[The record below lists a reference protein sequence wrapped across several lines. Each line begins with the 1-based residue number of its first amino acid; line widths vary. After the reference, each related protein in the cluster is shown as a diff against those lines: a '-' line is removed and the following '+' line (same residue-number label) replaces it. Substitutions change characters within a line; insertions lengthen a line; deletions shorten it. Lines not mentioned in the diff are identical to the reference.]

1 MSLNNT
7 PSANRLH
14 VALFGR
20 RNSGKSSLINALTG
34 QDTALVSDIPGTTT
48 DTVSKAMEI
57 QGIGPCLFIDT
68 PGFDDEG
75 ELGEMRIIRTL
86 KAIEQTDIALLLC
99 EDEAHEEEKK
109 WMKQLE
115 EKNIPVILLLNKA
128 DIRKDIA
135 STLLR
140 IEKDCGQKP
149 LVISA
154 KERTGIKKIH
164 QAILEKL
171 PADFG
176 QQTITG
182 NLVKEGDLV
191 LLVMPQDIQAPKGRL
206 ILPQVQTMRELLDK
220 KCLVM
225 SCTTDQIAS
234 TLQALSRPPKLIITD
249 SQVFH
254 TVYEQKP
261 ADSLLTSFSVL
272 MAGYKGDIH
281 YYIEDLPHFIVPWHY
296 HPAIEIMYITR
307 GIGTRFVGDC
317 IEQYEEGDVC
327 MIGPNLPHEWRN
339 DDAYFDKESGLR
351 ATCICLFFKRE
362 IFDPNFIRLPEMNNI
377 RDLIERSRRGLKFT
391 GNSKLEIT
399 RFIRSSVNDVGV
411 RKVTNLLTLL
421 ELMATSTEY
430 ELLASVGFTNSV
442 NSEDFERFNKVYK
455 FLVKNFATSI
465 RLEEVS
471 TLVGLTPT
479 AFCRYFKER
488 TKKTFVEYL
497 NEMRIGYSKKLLLEN
512 KMKISTISGEVG
524 FPNLSN
530 FISQFKKVTGMS
542 PSQFQKQFGV
552 KAKQAI

>member
-1 MSLNNT
+1 M
-7 PSANRLH
+7 
-14 VALFGR
+14 
-20 RNSGKSSLINALTG
+20 
-34 QDTALVSDIPGTTT
+34 
-48 DTVSKAMEI
+48 
-57 QGIGPCLFIDT
+57 
-68 PGFDDEG
+68 
-75 ELGEMRIIRTL
+75 
-86 KAIEQTDIALLLC
+86 
-99 EDEAHEEEKK
+99 
-109 WMKQLE
+109 
-115 EKNIPVILLLNKA
+115 
-128 DIRKDIA
+128 
-135 STLLR
+135 
-140 IEKDCGQKP
+140 KP
-149 LVISA
+149 LY
-154 KERTGIKKIH
+154 
-164 QAILEKL
+164 QDL
-171 PADFG
+171 PFP
-176 QQTITG
+176 I
-182 NLVKEGDLV
+182 
-191 LLVMPQDIQAPKGRL
+191 
-206 ILPQVQTMRELLDK
+206 
-220 KCLVM
+220 
-225 SCTTDQIAS
+225 
-234 TLQALSRPPKLIITD
+234 D
-249 SQVFH
+249 SH
-254 TVYEQKP
+254 
-261 ADSLLTSFSVL
+261 
-272 MAGYKGDIH
+272 IH

-362 IFDPNFIRLPEMNNI
+362 IFDPNFIRMNNI

-391 GNSKLEIT
+391 GKSKLEIT

>member
-1 MSLNNT
+1 M
-7 PSANRLH
+7 
-14 VALFGR
+14 
-20 RNSGKSSLINALTG
+20 
-34 QDTALVSDIPGTTT
+34 
-48 DTVSKAMEI
+48 
-57 QGIGPCLFIDT
+57 
-68 PGFDDEG
+68 
-75 ELGEMRIIRTL
+75 
-86 KAIEQTDIALLLC
+86 
-99 EDEAHEEEKK
+99 
-109 WMKQLE
+109 
-115 EKNIPVILLLNKA
+115 
-128 DIRKDIA
+128 
-135 STLLR
+135 
-140 IEKDCGQKP
+140 KP
-149 LVISA
+149 LY
-154 KERTGIKKIH
+154 
-164 QAILEKL
+164 QDL
-171 PADFG
+171 PFP
-176 QQTITG
+176 I
-182 NLVKEGDLV
+182 
-191 LLVMPQDIQAPKGRL
+191 
-206 ILPQVQTMRELLDK
+206 
-220 KCLVM
+220 
-225 SCTTDQIAS
+225 
-234 TLQALSRPPKLIITD
+234 D
-249 SQVFH
+249 SH
-254 TVYEQKP
+254 
-261 ADSLLTSFSVL
+261 
-272 MAGYKGDIH
+272 IH

-339 DDAYFDKESGLR
+339 DDAYFDEESGLR

>member
-1 MSLNNT
+1 
-7 PSANRLH
+7 
-14 VALFGR
+14 
-20 RNSGKSSLINALTG
+20 
-34 QDTALVSDIPGTTT
+34 
-48 DTVSKAMEI
+48 
-57 QGIGPCLFIDT
+57 
-68 PGFDDEG
+68 
-75 ELGEMRIIRTL
+75 
-86 KAIEQTDIALLLC
+86 
-99 EDEAHEEEKK
+99 
-109 WMKQLE
+109 
-115 EKNIPVILLLNKA
+115 
-128 DIRKDIA
+128 
-135 STLLR
+135 
-140 IEKDCGQKP
+140 
-149 LVISA
+149 
-154 KERTGIKKIH
+154 
-164 QAILEKL
+164 
-171 PADFG
+171 
-176 QQTITG
+176 
-182 NLVKEGDLV
+182 
-191 LLVMPQDIQAPKGRL
+191 
-206 ILPQVQTMRELLDK
+206 
-220 KCLVM
+220 
-225 SCTTDQIAS
+225 
-234 TLQALSRPPKLIITD
+234 
-249 SQVFH
+249 
-254 TVYEQKP
+254 
-261 ADSLLTSFSVL
+261 
-272 MAGYKGDIH
+272 
-281 YYIEDLPHFIVPWHY
+281 
-296 HPAIEIMYITR
+296 MYITR

-339 DDAYFDKESGLR
+339 NDAYFDKESGLR

>member
-1 MSLNNT
+1 M
-7 PSANRLH
+7 
-14 VALFGR
+14 
-20 RNSGKSSLINALTG
+20 
-34 QDTALVSDIPGTTT
+34 
-48 DTVSKAMEI
+48 
-57 QGIGPCLFIDT
+57 
-68 PGFDDEG
+68 
-75 ELGEMRIIRTL
+75 
-86 KAIEQTDIALLLC
+86 
-99 EDEAHEEEKK
+99 
-109 WMKQLE
+109 
-115 EKNIPVILLLNKA
+115 
-128 DIRKDIA
+128 
-135 STLLR
+135 
-140 IEKDCGQKP
+140 KP
-149 LVISA
+149 LY
-154 KERTGIKKIH
+154 
-164 QAILEKL
+164 QDL
-171 PADFG
+171 PFP
-176 QQTITG
+176 I
-182 NLVKEGDLV
+182 
-191 LLVMPQDIQAPKGRL
+191 
-206 ILPQVQTMRELLDK
+206 
-220 KCLVM
+220 
-225 SCTTDQIAS
+225 
-234 TLQALSRPPKLIITD
+234 D
-249 SQVFH
+249 SH
-254 TVYEQKP
+254 
-261 ADSLLTSFSVL
+261 
-272 MAGYKGDIH
+272 IH

-339 DDAYFDKESGLR
+339 NDAYFDKESGLR

-399 RFIRSSVNDVGV
+399 RFIRSSVSDVGV
-411 RKVTNLLTLL
+411 REVTNLLTLL

>member
-1 MSLNNT
+1 
-7 PSANRLH
+7 
-14 VALFGR
+14 
-20 RNSGKSSLINALTG
+20 
-34 QDTALVSDIPGTTT
+34 
-48 DTVSKAMEI
+48 
-57 QGIGPCLFIDT
+57 
-68 PGFDDEG
+68 
-75 ELGEMRIIRTL
+75 
-86 KAIEQTDIALLLC
+86 
-99 EDEAHEEEKK
+99 
-109 WMKQLE
+109 
-115 EKNIPVILLLNKA
+115 
-128 DIRKDIA
+128 
-135 STLLR
+135 
-140 IEKDCGQKP
+140 
-149 LVISA
+149 
-154 KERTGIKKIH
+154 
-164 QAILEKL
+164 
-171 PADFG
+171 
-176 QQTITG
+176 
-182 NLVKEGDLV
+182 
-191 LLVMPQDIQAPKGRL
+191 
-206 ILPQVQTMRELLDK
+206 
-220 KCLVM
+220 
-225 SCTTDQIAS
+225 
-234 TLQALSRPPKLIITD
+234 
-249 SQVFH
+249 
-254 TVYEQKP
+254 
-261 ADSLLTSFSVL
+261 
-272 MAGYKGDIH
+272 
-281 YYIEDLPHFIVPWHY
+281 
-296 HPAIEIMYITR
+296 MYITR

-391 GNSKLEIT
+391 GKSKLEIT

-497 NEMRIGYSKKLLLEN
+497 NEMQ
-512 KMKISTISGEVG
+512 ISTISVEVG

-552 KAKQAI
+552 TANQAI

>member
-1 MSLNNT
+1 MT
-7 PSANRLH
+7 Y
-14 VALFGR
+14 
-20 RNSGKSSLINALTG
+20 IT
-34 QDTALVSDIPGTTT
+34 I
-48 DTVSKAMEI
+48 
-57 QGIGPCLFIDT
+57 
-68 PGFDDEG
+68 
-75 ELGEMRIIRTL
+75 
-86 KAIEQTDIALLLC
+86 
-99 EDEAHEEEKK
+99 
-109 WMKQLE
+109 
-115 EKNIPVILLLNKA
+115 
-128 DIRKDIA
+128 
-135 STLLR
+135 
-140 IEKDCGQKP
+140 KP
-149 LVISA
+149 LY
-154 KERTGIKKIH
+154 
-164 QAILEKL
+164 QDL
-171 PADFG
+171 PFP
-176 QQTITG
+176 I
-182 NLVKEGDLV
+182 
-191 LLVMPQDIQAPKGRL
+191 
-206 ILPQVQTMRELLDK
+206 
-220 KCLVM
+220 
-225 SCTTDQIAS
+225 
-234 TLQALSRPPKLIITD
+234 D
-249 SQVFH
+249 SH
-254 TVYEQKP
+254 
-261 ADSLLTSFSVL
+261 
-272 MAGYKGDIH
+272 IH

-307 GIGTRFVGDC
+307 GVGTRFVGDC

-327 MIGPNLPHEWRN
+327 IIGPNLPHEWRN
-339 DDAYFDKESGLR
+339 DDAYFDKKSDLR

-391 GNSKLEIT
+391 GNSKIEIT
-399 RFIRSSVNDVGV
+399 RFIRESVNDVGV

-421 ELMATSTEY
+421 EMMATSTEY

-465 RLEEVS
+465 RLEEVAA
-471 TLVGLTPT
+471 LVGLTPT

>member
-1 MSLNNT
+1 M
-7 PSANRLH
+7 
-14 VALFGR
+14 
-20 RNSGKSSLINALTG
+20 
-34 QDTALVSDIPGTTT
+34 
-48 DTVSKAMEI
+48 
-57 QGIGPCLFIDT
+57 
-68 PGFDDEG
+68 
-75 ELGEMRIIRTL
+75 
-86 KAIEQTDIALLLC
+86 
-99 EDEAHEEEKK
+99 
-109 WMKQLE
+109 
-115 EKNIPVILLLNKA
+115 
-128 DIRKDIA
+128 
-135 STLLR
+135 
-140 IEKDCGQKP
+140 KP
-149 LVISA
+149 LY
-154 KERTGIKKIH
+154 
-164 QAILEKL
+164 QDL
-171 PADFG
+171 PFP
-176 QQTITG
+176 I
-182 NLVKEGDLV
+182 
-191 LLVMPQDIQAPKGRL
+191 
-206 ILPQVQTMRELLDK
+206 
-220 KCLVM
+220 
-225 SCTTDQIAS
+225 
-234 TLQALSRPPKLIITD
+234 D
-249 SQVFH
+249 SH
-254 TVYEQKP
+254 
-261 ADSLLTSFSVL
+261 
-272 MAGYKGDIH
+272 IH

-399 RFIRSSVNDVGV
+399 RFIRSSVSDVGV

-421 ELMATSTEY
+421 ELMPTSTEY

>member
-1 MSLNNT
+1 M
-7 PSANRLH
+7 
-14 VALFGR
+14 
-20 RNSGKSSLINALTG
+20 
-34 QDTALVSDIPGTTT
+34 
-48 DTVSKAMEI
+48 
-57 QGIGPCLFIDT
+57 
-68 PGFDDEG
+68 
-75 ELGEMRIIRTL
+75 
-86 KAIEQTDIALLLC
+86 
-99 EDEAHEEEKK
+99 
-109 WMKQLE
+109 
-115 EKNIPVILLLNKA
+115 
-128 DIRKDIA
+128 
-135 STLLR
+135 
-140 IEKDCGQKP
+140 KP
-149 LVISA
+149 LY
-154 KERTGIKKIH
+154 
-164 QAILEKL
+164 QDL
-171 PADFG
+171 PFP
-176 QQTITG
+176 I
-182 NLVKEGDLV
+182 
-191 LLVMPQDIQAPKGRL
+191 
-206 ILPQVQTMRELLDK
+206 
-220 KCLVM
+220 
-225 SCTTDQIAS
+225 
-234 TLQALSRPPKLIITD
+234 D
-249 SQVFH
+249 SH
-254 TVYEQKP
+254 
-261 ADSLLTSFSVL
+261 
-272 MAGYKGDIH
+272 IH

-497 NEMRIGYSKKLLLEN
+497 NEMRIGYCKKLLLEN

>member
-1 MSLNNT
+1 MT
-7 PSANRLH
+7 
-14 VALFGR
+14 
-20 RNSGKSSLINALTG
+20 
-34 QDTALVSDIPGTTT
+34 
-48 DTVSKAMEI
+48 M
-57 QGIGPCLFIDT
+57 
-68 PGFDDEG
+68 
-75 ELGEMRIIRTL
+75 
-86 KAIEQTDIALLLC
+86 
-99 EDEAHEEEKK
+99 
-109 WMKQLE
+109 
-115 EKNIPVILLLNKA
+115 
-128 DIRKDIA
+128 
-135 STLLR
+135 
-140 IEKDCGQKP
+140 KP
-149 LVISA
+149 LY
-154 KERTGIKKIH
+154 
-164 QAILEKL
+164 QDL
-171 PADFG
+171 PFP
-176 QQTITG
+176 I
-182 NLVKEGDLV
+182 
-191 LLVMPQDIQAPKGRL
+191 
-206 ILPQVQTMRELLDK
+206 
-220 KCLVM
+220 
-225 SCTTDQIAS
+225 
-234 TLQALSRPPKLIITD
+234 D
-249 SQVFH
+249 SH
-254 TVYEQKP
+254 
-261 ADSLLTSFSVL
+261 
-272 MAGYKGDIH
+272 IH

-391 GNSKLEIT
+391 GKSKLEIT

-542 PSQFQKQFGV
+542 CRSSKRVWSKG
-552 KAKQAI
+552 

>member
-1 MSLNNT
+1 M
-7 PSANRLH
+7 
-14 VALFGR
+14 
-20 RNSGKSSLINALTG
+20 
-34 QDTALVSDIPGTTT
+34 
-48 DTVSKAMEI
+48 
-57 QGIGPCLFIDT
+57 
-68 PGFDDEG
+68 
-75 ELGEMRIIRTL
+75 
-86 KAIEQTDIALLLC
+86 
-99 EDEAHEEEKK
+99 
-109 WMKQLE
+109 
-115 EKNIPVILLLNKA
+115 
-128 DIRKDIA
+128 
-135 STLLR
+135 
-140 IEKDCGQKP
+140 KP
-149 LVISA
+149 LY
-154 KERTGIKKIH
+154 
-164 QAILEKL
+164 QDL
-171 PADFG
+171 PFP
-176 QQTITG
+176 I
-182 NLVKEGDLV
+182 
-191 LLVMPQDIQAPKGRL
+191 
-206 ILPQVQTMRELLDK
+206 
-220 KCLVM
+220 
-225 SCTTDQIAS
+225 
-234 TLQALSRPPKLIITD
+234 D
-249 SQVFH
+249 SH
-254 TVYEQKP
+254 
-261 ADSLLTSFSVL
+261 
-272 MAGYKGDIH
+272 IH

-399 RFIRSSVNDVGV
+399 RFIRSSVSDVGV

-512 KMKISTISGEVG
+512 KMKISTISGEVV

>member
-1 MSLNNT
+1 M
-7 PSANRLH
+7 
-14 VALFGR
+14 
-20 RNSGKSSLINALTG
+20 
-34 QDTALVSDIPGTTT
+34 
-48 DTVSKAMEI
+48 
-57 QGIGPCLFIDT
+57 
-68 PGFDDEG
+68 
-75 ELGEMRIIRTL
+75 
-86 KAIEQTDIALLLC
+86 
-99 EDEAHEEEKK
+99 
-109 WMKQLE
+109 
-115 EKNIPVILLLNKA
+115 
-128 DIRKDIA
+128 
-135 STLLR
+135 
-140 IEKDCGQKP
+140 KP
-149 LVISA
+149 LY
-154 KERTGIKKIH
+154 
-164 QAILEKL
+164 QDL
-171 PADFG
+171 PFP
-176 QQTITG
+176 I
-182 NLVKEGDLV
+182 
-191 LLVMPQDIQAPKGRL
+191 
-206 ILPQVQTMRELLDK
+206 
-220 KCLVM
+220 
-225 SCTTDQIAS
+225 
-234 TLQALSRPPKLIITD
+234 D
-249 SQVFH
+249 SH
-254 TVYEQKP
+254 
-261 ADSLLTSFSVL
+261 
-272 MAGYKGDIH
+272 IH

-411 RKVTNLLTLL
+411 RKVTNLLILL

-530 FISQFKKVTGMS
+530 FISQFKKETGMS

>member
-1 MSLNNT
+1 M
-7 PSANRLH
+7 
-14 VALFGR
+14 
-20 RNSGKSSLINALTG
+20 
-34 QDTALVSDIPGTTT
+34 
-48 DTVSKAMEI
+48 
-57 QGIGPCLFIDT
+57 
-68 PGFDDEG
+68 
-75 ELGEMRIIRTL
+75 
-86 KAIEQTDIALLLC
+86 
-99 EDEAHEEEKK
+99 
-109 WMKQLE
+109 
-115 EKNIPVILLLNKA
+115 
-128 DIRKDIA
+128 
-135 STLLR
+135 
-140 IEKDCGQKP
+140 KP
-149 LVISA
+149 LY
-154 KERTGIKKIH
+154 
-164 QAILEKL
+164 QDL
-171 PADFG
+171 PFP
-176 QQTITG
+176 I
-182 NLVKEGDLV
+182 
-191 LLVMPQDIQAPKGRL
+191 
-206 ILPQVQTMRELLDK
+206 
-220 KCLVM
+220 
-225 SCTTDQIAS
+225 
-234 TLQALSRPPKLIITD
+234 D
-249 SQVFH
+249 SH
-254 TVYEQKP
+254 
-261 ADSLLTSFSVL
+261 
-272 MAGYKGDIH
+272 IH

-391 GNSKLEIT
+391 GKSKLEIT

-552 KAKQAI
+552 KAKKAI

>member
-1 MSLNNT
+1 M
-7 PSANRLH
+7 
-14 VALFGR
+14 
-20 RNSGKSSLINALTG
+20 
-34 QDTALVSDIPGTTT
+34 
-48 DTVSKAMEI
+48 
-57 QGIGPCLFIDT
+57 
-68 PGFDDEG
+68 
-75 ELGEMRIIRTL
+75 
-86 KAIEQTDIALLLC
+86 
-99 EDEAHEEEKK
+99 
-109 WMKQLE
+109 
-115 EKNIPVILLLNKA
+115 
-128 DIRKDIA
+128 
-135 STLLR
+135 
-140 IEKDCGQKP
+140 KP
-149 LVISA
+149 LY
-154 KERTGIKKIH
+154 
-164 QAILEKL
+164 QDL
-171 PADFG
+171 PFP
-176 QQTITG
+176 I
-182 NLVKEGDLV
+182 
-191 LLVMPQDIQAPKGRL
+191 
-206 ILPQVQTMRELLDK
+206 
-220 KCLVM
+220 
-225 SCTTDQIAS
+225 
-234 TLQALSRPPKLIITD
+234 D
-249 SQVFH
+249 SH
-254 TVYEQKP
+254 
-261 ADSLLTSFSVL
+261 
-272 MAGYKGDIH
+272 IH

-391 GNSKLEIT
+391 GKSKLEIT

-497 NEMRIGYSKKLLLEN
+497 NEMRIGYSKKLLLET

-524 FPNLSN
+524 FPNLYN
-530 FISQFKKVTGMS
+530 FISQFKKVKGMS
-542 PSQFQKQFGV
+542 QSQSQKQFGV

>member
-1 MSLNNT
+1 M
-7 PSANRLH
+7 
-14 VALFGR
+14 
-20 RNSGKSSLINALTG
+20 
-34 QDTALVSDIPGTTT
+34 
-48 DTVSKAMEI
+48 
-57 QGIGPCLFIDT
+57 
-68 PGFDDEG
+68 
-75 ELGEMRIIRTL
+75 
-86 KAIEQTDIALLLC
+86 
-99 EDEAHEEEKK
+99 
-109 WMKQLE
+109 
-115 EKNIPVILLLNKA
+115 
-128 DIRKDIA
+128 
-135 STLLR
+135 
-140 IEKDCGQKP
+140 KP
-149 LVISA
+149 LY
-154 KERTGIKKIH
+154 
-164 QAILEKL
+164 QDL
-171 PADFG
+171 PFP
-176 QQTITG
+176 I
-182 NLVKEGDLV
+182 
-191 LLVMPQDIQAPKGRL
+191 
-206 ILPQVQTMRELLDK
+206 
-220 KCLVM
+220 
-225 SCTTDQIAS
+225 
-234 TLQALSRPPKLIITD
+234 D
-249 SQVFH
+249 SH
-254 TVYEQKP
+254 
-261 ADSLLTSFSVL
+261 
-272 MAGYKGDIH
+272 IH

-391 GNSKLEIT
+391 GKSKLEIT

-471 TLVGLTPT
+471 ALVGLTPT

>member
-1 MSLNNT
+1 M
-7 PSANRLH
+7 
-14 VALFGR
+14 
-20 RNSGKSSLINALTG
+20 
-34 QDTALVSDIPGTTT
+34 
-48 DTVSKAMEI
+48 
-57 QGIGPCLFIDT
+57 
-68 PGFDDEG
+68 
-75 ELGEMRIIRTL
+75 
-86 KAIEQTDIALLLC
+86 
-99 EDEAHEEEKK
+99 
-109 WMKQLE
+109 
-115 EKNIPVILLLNKA
+115 
-128 DIRKDIA
+128 
-135 STLLR
+135 
-140 IEKDCGQKP
+140 KP
-149 LVISA
+149 LY
-154 KERTGIKKIH
+154 
-164 QAILEKL
+164 QDL
-171 PADFG
+171 PFP
-176 QQTITG
+176 I
-182 NLVKEGDLV
+182 
-191 LLVMPQDIQAPKGRL
+191 
-206 ILPQVQTMRELLDK
+206 
-220 KCLVM
+220 
-225 SCTTDQIAS
+225 
-234 TLQALSRPPKLIITD
+234 D
-249 SQVFH
+249 SH
-254 TVYEQKP
+254 
-261 ADSLLTSFSVL
+261 
-272 MAGYKGDIH
+272 IH

-391 GNSKLEIT
+391 GKSKLEIT

-530 FISQFKKVTGMS
+530 FRSQFKKVTGMS

>member
-1 MSLNNT
+1 M
-7 PSANRLH
+7 
-14 VALFGR
+14 
-20 RNSGKSSLINALTG
+20 
-34 QDTALVSDIPGTTT
+34 
-48 DTVSKAMEI
+48 
-57 QGIGPCLFIDT
+57 
-68 PGFDDEG
+68 
-75 ELGEMRIIRTL
+75 
-86 KAIEQTDIALLLC
+86 
-99 EDEAHEEEKK
+99 
-109 WMKQLE
+109 
-115 EKNIPVILLLNKA
+115 
-128 DIRKDIA
+128 
-135 STLLR
+135 
-140 IEKDCGQKP
+140 KP
-149 LVISA
+149 LY
-154 KERTGIKKIH
+154 
-164 QAILEKL
+164 QDL
-171 PADFG
+171 PFP
-176 QQTITG
+176 I
-182 NLVKEGDLV
+182 
-191 LLVMPQDIQAPKGRL
+191 
-206 ILPQVQTMRELLDK
+206 
-220 KCLVM
+220 
-225 SCTTDQIAS
+225 
-234 TLQALSRPPKLIITD
+234 D
-249 SQVFH
+249 SH
-254 TVYEQKP
+254 
-261 ADSLLTSFSVL
+261 
-272 MAGYKGDIH
+272 IH

-391 GNSKLEIT
+391 GKSKLEIT

-442 NSEDFERFNKVYK
+442 NSEDFERFNKVCK

>member
-1 MSLNNT
+1 M
-7 PSANRLH
+7 
-14 VALFGR
+14 
-20 RNSGKSSLINALTG
+20 
-34 QDTALVSDIPGTTT
+34 
-48 DTVSKAMEI
+48 
-57 QGIGPCLFIDT
+57 
-68 PGFDDEG
+68 
-75 ELGEMRIIRTL
+75 
-86 KAIEQTDIALLLC
+86 
-99 EDEAHEEEKK
+99 
-109 WMKQLE
+109 
-115 EKNIPVILLLNKA
+115 
-128 DIRKDIA
+128 
-135 STLLR
+135 
-140 IEKDCGQKP
+140 KP
-149 LVISA
+149 LYQ
-154 KERTGIKKIH
+154 E
-164 QAILEKL
+164 L
-171 PADFG
+171 PFP
-176 QQTITG
+176 I
-182 NLVKEGDLV
+182 
-191 LLVMPQDIQAPKGRL
+191 
-206 ILPQVQTMRELLDK
+206 
-220 KCLVM
+220 
-225 SCTTDQIAS
+225 
-234 TLQALSRPPKLIITD
+234 D
-249 SQVFH
+249 SH
-254 TVYEQKP
+254 
-261 ADSLLTSFSVL
+261 
-272 MAGYKGDIH
+272 IH

-430 ELLASVGFTNSV
+430 ELLTSVGFTNSV

>member
-1 MSLNNT
+1 M
-7 PSANRLH
+7 
-14 VALFGR
+14 
-20 RNSGKSSLINALTG
+20 
-34 QDTALVSDIPGTTT
+34 
-48 DTVSKAMEI
+48 
-57 QGIGPCLFIDT
+57 
-68 PGFDDEG
+68 
-75 ELGEMRIIRTL
+75 
-86 KAIEQTDIALLLC
+86 
-99 EDEAHEEEKK
+99 
-109 WMKQLE
+109 
-115 EKNIPVILLLNKA
+115 
-128 DIRKDIA
+128 
-135 STLLR
+135 
-140 IEKDCGQKP
+140 KP
-149 LVISA
+149 LY
-154 KERTGIKKIH
+154 
-164 QAILEKL
+164 QDL
-171 PADFG
+171 PFP
-176 QQTITG
+176 I
-182 NLVKEGDLV
+182 
-191 LLVMPQDIQAPKGRL
+191 
-206 ILPQVQTMRELLDK
+206 
-220 KCLVM
+220 
-225 SCTTDQIAS
+225 
-234 TLQALSRPPKLIITD
+234 D
-249 SQVFH
+249 SH
-254 TVYEQKP
+254 
-261 ADSLLTSFSVL
+261 
-272 MAGYKGDIH
+272 IH

-339 DDAYFDKESGLR
+339 DHAYFDKESGLR

>member
-1 MSLNNT
+1 M
-7 PSANRLH
+7 
-14 VALFGR
+14 
-20 RNSGKSSLINALTG
+20 
-34 QDTALVSDIPGTTT
+34 
-48 DTVSKAMEI
+48 
-57 QGIGPCLFIDT
+57 
-68 PGFDDEG
+68 
-75 ELGEMRIIRTL
+75 
-86 KAIEQTDIALLLC
+86 
-99 EDEAHEEEKK
+99 
-109 WMKQLE
+109 
-115 EKNIPVILLLNKA
+115 
-128 DIRKDIA
+128 
-135 STLLR
+135 
-140 IEKDCGQKP
+140 KP
-149 LVISA
+149 LY
-154 KERTGIKKIH
+154 
-164 QAILEKL
+164 QDL
-171 PADFG
+171 PFP
-176 QQTITG
+176 I
-182 NLVKEGDLV
+182 
-191 LLVMPQDIQAPKGRL
+191 
-206 ILPQVQTMRELLDK
+206 
-220 KCLVM
+220 
-225 SCTTDQIAS
+225 
-234 TLQALSRPPKLIITD
+234 D
-249 SQVFH
+249 SH
-254 TVYEQKP
+254 
-261 ADSLLTSFSVL
+261 
-272 MAGYKGDIH
+272 IH

-411 RKVTNLLTLL
+411 WKVTNLLTLL

>member
-1 MSLNNT
+1 M
-7 PSANRLH
+7 
-14 VALFGR
+14 
-20 RNSGKSSLINALTG
+20 
-34 QDTALVSDIPGTTT
+34 
-48 DTVSKAMEI
+48 
-57 QGIGPCLFIDT
+57 
-68 PGFDDEG
+68 
-75 ELGEMRIIRTL
+75 
-86 KAIEQTDIALLLC
+86 
-99 EDEAHEEEKK
+99 
-109 WMKQLE
+109 
-115 EKNIPVILLLNKA
+115 
-128 DIRKDIA
+128 
-135 STLLR
+135 
-140 IEKDCGQKP
+140 KP
-149 LVISA
+149 LY
-154 KERTGIKKIH
+154 
-164 QAILEKL
+164 QDL
-171 PADFG
+171 PFP
-176 QQTITG
+176 I
-182 NLVKEGDLV
+182 
-191 LLVMPQDIQAPKGRL
+191 
-206 ILPQVQTMRELLDK
+206 
-220 KCLVM
+220 
-225 SCTTDQIAS
+225 
-234 TLQALSRPPKLIITD
+234 D
-249 SQVFH
+249 SH
-254 TVYEQKP
+254 IY
-261 ADSLLTSFSVL
+261 
-272 MAGYKGDIH
+272 

-391 GNSKLEIT
+391 GKSKLEIT

>member
-1 MSLNNT
+1 M
-7 PSANRLH
+7 
-14 VALFGR
+14 
-20 RNSGKSSLINALTG
+20 
-34 QDTALVSDIPGTTT
+34 
-48 DTVSKAMEI
+48 
-57 QGIGPCLFIDT
+57 
-68 PGFDDEG
+68 
-75 ELGEMRIIRTL
+75 
-86 KAIEQTDIALLLC
+86 
-99 EDEAHEEEKK
+99 
-109 WMKQLE
+109 
-115 EKNIPVILLLNKA
+115 
-128 DIRKDIA
+128 
-135 STLLR
+135 
-140 IEKDCGQKP
+140 KP
-149 LVISA
+149 LY
-154 KERTGIKKIH
+154 
-164 QAILEKL
+164 QDL
-171 PADFG
+171 PFP
-176 QQTITG
+176 I
-182 NLVKEGDLV
+182 
-191 LLVMPQDIQAPKGRL
+191 
-206 ILPQVQTMRELLDK
+206 
-220 KCLVM
+220 
-225 SCTTDQIAS
+225 
-234 TLQALSRPPKLIITD
+234 D
-249 SQVFH
+249 SH
-254 TVYEQKP
+254 
-261 ADSLLTSFSVL
+261 
-272 MAGYKGDIH
+272 IH

-455 FLVKNFATSI
+455 FLVKNFAASI

>member
-1 MSLNNT
+1 M
-7 PSANRLH
+7 
-14 VALFGR
+14 
-20 RNSGKSSLINALTG
+20 
-34 QDTALVSDIPGTTT
+34 
-48 DTVSKAMEI
+48 
-57 QGIGPCLFIDT
+57 
-68 PGFDDEG
+68 
-75 ELGEMRIIRTL
+75 
-86 KAIEQTDIALLLC
+86 
-99 EDEAHEEEKK
+99 
-109 WMKQLE
+109 
-115 EKNIPVILLLNKA
+115 
-128 DIRKDIA
+128 
-135 STLLR
+135 
-140 IEKDCGQKP
+140 KP
-149 LVISA
+149 LY
-154 KERTGIKKIH
+154 
-164 QAILEKL
+164 QDL
-171 PADFG
+171 PFPID
-176 QQTITG
+176 
-182 NLVKEGDLV
+182 
-191 LLVMPQDIQAPKGRL
+191 R
-206 ILPQVQTMRELLDK
+206 
-220 KCLVM
+220 
-225 SCTTDQIAS
+225 
-234 TLQALSRPPKLIITD
+234 
-249 SQVFH
+249 H
-254 TVYEQKP
+254 
-261 ADSLLTSFSVL
+261 
-272 MAGYKGDIH
+272 IH

-391 GNSKLEIT
+391 GKSKLEIT

>member
-1 MSLNNT
+1 M
-7 PSANRLH
+7 
-14 VALFGR
+14 
-20 RNSGKSSLINALTG
+20 
-34 QDTALVSDIPGTTT
+34 
-48 DTVSKAMEI
+48 
-57 QGIGPCLFIDT
+57 
-68 PGFDDEG
+68 
-75 ELGEMRIIRTL
+75 
-86 KAIEQTDIALLLC
+86 
-99 EDEAHEEEKK
+99 
-109 WMKQLE
+109 
-115 EKNIPVILLLNKA
+115 
-128 DIRKDIA
+128 
-135 STLLR
+135 
-140 IEKDCGQKP
+140 KP
-149 LVISA
+149 LY
-154 KERTGIKKIH
+154 
-164 QAILEKL
+164 QDL
-171 PADFG
+171 PFP
-176 QQTITG
+176 I
-182 NLVKEGDLV
+182 
-191 LLVMPQDIQAPKGRL
+191 
-206 ILPQVQTMRELLDK
+206 
-220 KCLVM
+220 
-225 SCTTDQIAS
+225 
-234 TLQALSRPPKLIITD
+234 D
-249 SQVFH
+249 SH
-254 TVYEQKP
+254 
-261 ADSLLTSFSVL
+261 
-272 MAGYKGDIH
+272 IH

-471 TLVGLTPT
+471 TLVGLAPT

>member
-1 MSLNNT
+1 M
-7 PSANRLH
+7 
-14 VALFGR
+14 
-20 RNSGKSSLINALTG
+20 
-34 QDTALVSDIPGTTT
+34 
-48 DTVSKAMEI
+48 
-57 QGIGPCLFIDT
+57 
-68 PGFDDEG
+68 
-75 ELGEMRIIRTL
+75 
-86 KAIEQTDIALLLC
+86 
-99 EDEAHEEEKK
+99 
-109 WMKQLE
+109 
-115 EKNIPVILLLNKA
+115 
-128 DIRKDIA
+128 
-135 STLLR
+135 
-140 IEKDCGQKP
+140 KP
-149 LVISA
+149 LY
-154 KERTGIKKIH
+154 
-164 QAILEKL
+164 QDL
-171 PADFG
+171 PFP
-176 QQTITG
+176 I
-182 NLVKEGDLV
+182 
-191 LLVMPQDIQAPKGRL
+191 
-206 ILPQVQTMRELLDK
+206 
-220 KCLVM
+220 
-225 SCTTDQIAS
+225 
-234 TLQALSRPPKLIITD
+234 D
-249 SQVFH
+249 SH
-254 TVYEQKP
+254 
-261 ADSLLTSFSVL
+261 
-272 MAGYKGDIH
+272 IH

-391 GNSKLEIT
+391 GKSKLEIT

-430 ELLASVGFTNSV
+430 ELLASVGFTTSV
-442 NSEDFERFNKVYK
+442 
-455 FLVKNFATSI
+455 VKNFATSI

>member
-1 MSLNNT
+1 M
-7 PSANRLH
+7 
-14 VALFGR
+14 
-20 RNSGKSSLINALTG
+20 
-34 QDTALVSDIPGTTT
+34 
-48 DTVSKAMEI
+48 
-57 QGIGPCLFIDT
+57 
-68 PGFDDEG
+68 
-75 ELGEMRIIRTL
+75 
-86 KAIEQTDIALLLC
+86 
-99 EDEAHEEEKK
+99 
-109 WMKQLE
+109 
-115 EKNIPVILLLNKA
+115 
-128 DIRKDIA
+128 
-135 STLLR
+135 
-140 IEKDCGQKP
+140 KP
-149 LVISA
+149 LY
-154 KERTGIKKIH
+154 
-164 QAILEKL
+164 QDL
-171 PADFG
+171 PF
-176 QQTITG
+176 
-182 NLVKEGDLV
+182 
-191 LLVMPQDIQAPKGRL
+191 L
-206 ILPQVQTMRELLDK
+206 I
-220 KCLVM
+220 
-225 SCTTDQIAS
+225 
-234 TLQALSRPPKLIITD
+234 D
-249 SQVFH
+249 SH
-254 TVYEQKP
+254 
-261 ADSLLTSFSVL
+261 
-272 MAGYKGDIH
+272 IH

-391 GNSKLEIT
+391 GKSKLEIT

-430 ELLASVGFTNSV
+430 ELLSSVGFTNSV

-479 AFCRYFKER
+479 AFCRYFKKR

-512 KMKISTISGEVG
+512 KMKISTISREVG

>member
-1 MSLNNT
+1 M
-7 PSANRLH
+7 
-14 VALFGR
+14 
-20 RNSGKSSLINALTG
+20 
-34 QDTALVSDIPGTTT
+34 
-48 DTVSKAMEI
+48 
-57 QGIGPCLFIDT
+57 
-68 PGFDDEG
+68 
-75 ELGEMRIIRTL
+75 
-86 KAIEQTDIALLLC
+86 
-99 EDEAHEEEKK
+99 
-109 WMKQLE
+109 
-115 EKNIPVILLLNKA
+115 
-128 DIRKDIA
+128 
-135 STLLR
+135 
-140 IEKDCGQKP
+140 KP
-149 LVISA
+149 LY
-154 KERTGIKKIH
+154 
-164 QAILEKL
+164 QDL
-171 PADFG
+171 PFP
-176 QQTITG
+176 I
-182 NLVKEGDLV
+182 
-191 LLVMPQDIQAPKGRL
+191 
-206 ILPQVQTMRELLDK
+206 
-220 KCLVM
+220 
-225 SCTTDQIAS
+225 
-234 TLQALSRPPKLIITD
+234 D
-249 SQVFH
+249 SH
-254 TVYEQKP
+254 
-261 ADSLLTSFSVL
+261 
-272 MAGYKGDIH
+272 IH

-391 GNSKLEIT
+391 GKSKLEIT

-479 AFCRYFKER
+479 AFCRYFKGR

>member
-1 MSLNNT
+1 M
-7 PSANRLH
+7 
-14 VALFGR
+14 
-20 RNSGKSSLINALTG
+20 
-34 QDTALVSDIPGTTT
+34 
-48 DTVSKAMEI
+48 
-57 QGIGPCLFIDT
+57 
-68 PGFDDEG
+68 
-75 ELGEMRIIRTL
+75 
-86 KAIEQTDIALLLC
+86 
-99 EDEAHEEEKK
+99 
-109 WMKQLE
+109 
-115 EKNIPVILLLNKA
+115 
-128 DIRKDIA
+128 
-135 STLLR
+135 
-140 IEKDCGQKP
+140 KP
-149 LVISA
+149 LY
-154 KERTGIKKIH
+154 
-164 QAILEKL
+164 QDL
-171 PADFG
+171 PFP
-176 QQTITG
+176 I
-182 NLVKEGDLV
+182 
-191 LLVMPQDIQAPKGRL
+191 
-206 ILPQVQTMRELLDK
+206 
-220 KCLVM
+220 
-225 SCTTDQIAS
+225 
-234 TLQALSRPPKLIITD
+234 D
-249 SQVFH
+249 SH
-254 TVYEQKP
+254 
-261 ADSLLTSFSVL
+261 
-272 MAGYKGDIH
+272 IH

-339 DDAYFDKESGLR
+339 DDTYFDKESGLR

-442 NSEDFERFNKVYK
+442 NSEDFERFKKVYK

-479 AFCRYFKER
+479 AFCRYFKKR

>member
-1 MSLNNT
+1 M
-7 PSANRLH
+7 
-14 VALFGR
+14 
-20 RNSGKSSLINALTG
+20 
-34 QDTALVSDIPGTTT
+34 
-48 DTVSKAMEI
+48 
-57 QGIGPCLFIDT
+57 
-68 PGFDDEG
+68 
-75 ELGEMRIIRTL
+75 
-86 KAIEQTDIALLLC
+86 
-99 EDEAHEEEKK
+99 
-109 WMKQLE
+109 
-115 EKNIPVILLLNKA
+115 
-128 DIRKDIA
+128 
-135 STLLR
+135 
-140 IEKDCGQKP
+140 KP
-149 LVISA
+149 LY
-154 KERTGIKKIH
+154 
-164 QAILEKL
+164 QDL
-171 PADFG
+171 PFP
-176 QQTITG
+176 I
-182 NLVKEGDLV
+182 
-191 LLVMPQDIQAPKGRL
+191 
-206 ILPQVQTMRELLDK
+206 
-220 KCLVM
+220 
-225 SCTTDQIAS
+225 
-234 TLQALSRPPKLIITD
+234 D
-249 SQVFH
+249 SH
-254 TVYEQKP
+254 
-261 ADSLLTSFSVL
+261 
-272 MAGYKGDIH
+272 IH

-339 DDAYFDKESGLR
+339 NDAYFDKESGLR

-391 GNSKLEIT
+391 GKSKLEIT
-399 RFIRSSVNDVGV
+399 RFIRSSVSDVGV
-411 RKVTNLLTLL
+411 REVTNLLTLL

>member
-1 MSLNNT
+1 M
-7 PSANRLH
+7 
-14 VALFGR
+14 
-20 RNSGKSSLINALTG
+20 
-34 QDTALVSDIPGTTT
+34 
-48 DTVSKAMEI
+48 
-57 QGIGPCLFIDT
+57 
-68 PGFDDEG
+68 
-75 ELGEMRIIRTL
+75 
-86 KAIEQTDIALLLC
+86 
-99 EDEAHEEEKK
+99 
-109 WMKQLE
+109 
-115 EKNIPVILLLNKA
+115 
-128 DIRKDIA
+128 
-135 STLLR
+135 
-140 IEKDCGQKP
+140 KP
-149 LVISA
+149 LY
-154 KERTGIKKIH
+154 
-164 QAILEKL
+164 QDL
-171 PADFG
+171 PFP
-176 QQTITG
+176 I
-182 NLVKEGDLV
+182 
-191 LLVMPQDIQAPKGRL
+191 
-206 ILPQVQTMRELLDK
+206 
-220 KCLVM
+220 
-225 SCTTDQIAS
+225 
-234 TLQALSRPPKLIITD
+234 D
-249 SQVFH
+249 SH
-254 TVYEQKP
+254 
-261 ADSLLTSFSVL
+261 
-272 MAGYKGDIH
+272 IH

-362 IFDPNFIRLPEMNNI
+362 IFDPNFIRLPEMNI

-391 GNSKLEIT
+391 GKSKLEIT